1 MNIRGFYNK
10 HIGKNNDYQASNS
23 LVNKARREGLSK
35 PLVGAGIGAAVGGTA
50 GFLAGLHNLSNDE
63 VTISTRAE
71 HLTRPVL
78 VGADYDPAHSYT
90 TTYTDADGN
99 LQTQWHHDPAD
110 WDPIIQNQR
119 TGDVVHRQVVDKSWF
134 GPISGTLIGLG
145 VGAVAGA
152 LVTSLTDMV
161 KDDVPGYWETPKKP
175 ESKEKQELAQRADK
189 APLIGTAVGA
199 VVGAGAGALAGH
211 ISAGKNVAITQTVA
225 EPVYENRTIGHIPR
239 VSQKSSI
246 PGHYFHPGQK
256 IYYNEMRGEYGETP
270 FSGSGQAINRKYF
283 TGRYEDTTTTKNSH
297 WLTPASGLL
306 LGAGVG
312 AMTGLATGV
321 ATGILMK
328 MASGEDPPRRWSPL
342 SRAE

>member
-1 MNIRGFYNK
+1 MTE
-10 HIGKNNDYQASNS
+10 
-23 LVNKARREGLSK
+23 LTTTTVARVGDA
-35 PLVGAGIGAAVGGTA
+35 VGARVG
-50 GFLAGLHNLSNDE
+50 DC
-63 VTISTRAE
+63 V
-71 HLTRPVL
+71 
-78 VGADYDPAHSYT
+78 
-90 TTYTDADGN
+90 
-99 LQTQWHHDPAD
+99 
-110 WDPIIQNQR
+110 
-119 TGDVVHRQVVDKSWF
+119 
-134 GPISGTLIGLG
+134 
-145 VGAVAGA
+145 
-152 LVTSLTDMV
+152 
-161 KDDVPGYWETPKKP
+161 
-175 ESKEKQELAQRADK
+175 
-189 APLIGTAVGA
+189 GTAVGA

-246 PGHYFHPGQK
+246 PRQYFHPGQK

-328 MASGEDPPRRWSPL
+328 MAAGEDPPKR
-342 SRAE
+342 